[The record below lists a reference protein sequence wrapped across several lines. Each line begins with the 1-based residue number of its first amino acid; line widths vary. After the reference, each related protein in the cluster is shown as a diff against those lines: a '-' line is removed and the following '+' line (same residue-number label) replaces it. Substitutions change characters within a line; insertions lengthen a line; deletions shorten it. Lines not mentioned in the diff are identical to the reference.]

1 MLGEGAEIPSTI
13 DPRLAGL
20 FAYNGQ
26 RKQTSRENLLLA
38 ATELFCR
45 KGYAAVA
52 VEDITSEAGV
62 SRVTFYRH
70 FPTKAAVALEL
81 FQRAGEVSAPRMLAI
96 GARDFRDRAIVV
108 DWLRD
113 FFALNLE
120 MRGILRVLSQAN
132 VEEADFSKQV
142 RPYMYDLVTALGS
155 SIPAFAV
162 DPDRPEDQRRWVK
175 AWLLIYTI
183 LDQSNRAA
191 TTESVSANPEMIEV
205 LADDFIGF
213 VRAGGARSDRAR

>member
-1 MLGEGAEIPSTI
+1 MLGKDTEFPSTA
-13 DPRLAGL
+13 DPRMAGL

-45 KGYAAVA
+45 KGYAAVS

-70 FPTKAAVALEL
+70 FPTKAGVALEL
-81 FQRAGEVSAPRMLAI
+81 FQRAGEVAGPRMLAI
-96 GARDFRDRAIVV
+96 SARDFRDRATVV
-108 DWLRD
+108 EWLRD
-113 FFALNLE
+113 FFDLNRE
-120 MRGILRVLSQAN
+120 MQGILRVLSQAN
-132 VEEADFSKQV
+132 VEEADFSQQV
-142 RPYMYDLVTALGS
+142 RPYIFDMVKALGL

-162 DPDRPEDQRRWVK
+162 DPDKPEDQRRWVK

-183 LDQSNRAA
+183 LDQSNHAA
-191 TTESVSANPEMIEV
+191 TTEGVSANPEMIEV
-205 LADDFIGF
+205 LADDFVGF
-213 VRAGGARSDRAR
+213 VRAGGEG